1 MEEAASRRREADARG
16 FAARVRA
23 LRARYFSSGCEDED
37 AGSDAGDPRRAPDP
51 KPSGA
56 SETSPSRSGSR
67 AVRARLDASG
77 LVEAMLDF
85 KRRQSEAAP
94 AGSCSSARAD
104 AESRIELG
112 KLEECVL
119 VTLSGDAMAAASAQ
133 GARRGR
139 RAAQSVA
146 APALAMS
153 DEDVLDLLNL

>member
-1 MEEAASRRREADARG
+1 
-16 FAARVRA
+16 
-23 LRARYFSSGCEDED
+23 
-37 AGSDAGDPRRAPDP
+37 
-51 KPSGA
+51 
-56 SETSPSRSGSR
+56 
-67 AVRARLDASG
+67 
-77 LVEAMLDF
+77 MLDF
-85 KRRQSEAAP
+85 KRRQSEAAA

-133 GARRGR
+133 GARRER